1 MIEERLKKL
10 WGNTKKSIE
19 EGTLDQ
25 DLPDR
30 LKVFS
35 EEVLPPLAVN
45 AFFSGVGNTGYRH
58 RDLS

>member
-10 WGNTKKSIE
+10 WSDTKKSIE

-30 LKVFS
+30 LKFFS
-35 EEVLPPLAVN
+35 EEVLPPLAVK
-45 AFFSGVGNTGYRH
+45 AFFAGVGNTSYRH
-58 RDLS
+58 RHLS